1 MAKIK
6 TKTDA
11 LTNYIYWKNQD
22 WTRNKSALAQA
33 ANINTNQIYAAYNAN
48 ANALQ
53 HSFLGGRDLPDDFV
67 DNVIKLLDFSPEAD
81 RVIKDELDAKI
92 GDSFFS
98 DIQNY
103 VNSELTKTVLGKNLT
118 VGNINVKL
126 KQMELNAKQLTK
138 IVAGF
143 QKIQKKISQFS
154 KGFIQLQKNLPNS
167 TVGFL
172 SSAEMKKTKVA
183 YQALQSFLNKY
194 GQNPQTPVQSVE
206 KLKKEILRLIG
217 LIVGDLK
224 GGLYEYADYI
234 HNQALMAIKTPIQQF
249 VQQSGGNVIVSGGLL
264 TGTSKST
271 TEKEGEKIHD
281 FVSKADNVVI
291 LTTIDNNG
299 FLVNINLGI
308 SDKSYKEG
316 KADRKSIA
324 EGVSWSSVMN
334 APTGAGLSSLTETA
348 FQYYY
353 ANLMY
358 FSDSD
363 ISKPK
368 SLVNRFLAAKA
379 SAFLISGVSN
389 GSIPQAYFV
398 RYGDS
403 IVFVPN
409 MLRKIAQD
417 KRMGF
422 GIYPTNK
429 RKKQVFVQTPE
440 DELSDAYTRTKTSMG
455 NLRNTIKFNAIR

>member
-1 MAKIK
+1 MGK

-22 WTRNKSALAQA
+22 WVRNKDALAQA
-33 ANINTNQIYAAYNAN
+33 ANINTSQIYAAYIAN

-53 HSFLGGRDLPDDFV
+53 RSLLGGKSLPDNFV
-67 DNVIKLLDFSPEAD
+67 DNVTKLLEFSPQAD
-81 RVIKDELDAKI
+81 KMIKDELNLQI
-92 GDSFFS
+92 GDSFFT
-98 DIQNY
+98 DIQKY
-103 VNSELTKTVLGKNLT
+103 VNSELTKTSLGKNLT

-126 KQMELNAKQLTK
+126 KQMELNSKQLAK

-143 QKIQKKISQFS
+143 QKIQQKISQFN
-154 KGFIQLQKNLPNS
+154 KGFLQLKNSLPNS

-172 SSAEMKKTKVA
+172 SGTEMKKTKVA

-194 GQNPQTPVQSVE
+194 GQNSEMPAQGVE

-217 LIVGDLK
+217 LITGDLK

-234 HNQALMAIKTPIQQF
+234 HSQVLAAIKTPIQQF
-249 VQQSGGNVIVSGGLL
+249 VQQSAGSVIVSGGML

-271 TEKEGEKIHD
+271 AEGKGEKIHD
-281 FVSKADNVVI
+281 FISKADNVVI
-291 LTTIDNNG
+291 LTAIDNNN

-316 KADRKSIA
+316 KADRKNIA
-324 EGVSWSSVMN
+324 EGVTWPSVMD
-334 APTGAGLSSLTETA
+334 ASTMAGMSSLTETA

-363 ISKPK
+363 ITKPK

-379 SAFLISGVSN
+379 SSFLIAGISK
-389 GSIPQAYFV
+389 GSIQQAYFV

-403 IVFVPN
+403 IVFIPN

-417 KRMGF
+417 KRVGF
-422 GIYPTNK
+422 GIVPINK
-429 RKKQVFVQTPE
+429 RKKQVFVQTPD
-440 DELSDAYTRTKTSMG
+440 DELSDAYSRTKTSMG